1 MNNHIIR
8 SRYIALL
15 VLWLFIAG
23 LGLVAAQDVGP
34 RVVAPLDFDQE
45 LQDIVIVGADST
57 VEPLI
62 LIRLNARKGTRLSEI
77 NLDEERNN
85 ILDLGKFLQ
94 VSLTIEDRGSGP
106 ILLVA
111 VRQNPAISEVVILD
125 DAFPQESV
133 LQLLEQQNLL
143 TPGAIYDTRRAQEA
157 KETLRKIYRDNG
169 YPFEV
174 DIMLEP
180 EFTEAGVILKYAIEG
195 DRTIKAIRFADSKI
209 MSSSELREAFD
220 YPIDANGATFDY
232 QQYQQAAYTLARAY
246 DERGYRGSGLD
257 FQNTS
262 WHDGI
267 LQVGLRELVIV
278 GIDTLEVGISPEE
291 LSLGLG
297 ELFNYDILLD
307 DISRLARGGNQ
318 DIRLEYPSTAKGE
331 VRVILR
337 AGEPESSGVIA
348 GVRVEGST
356 VFSESEL
363 QAQLRLREG
372 STFSSELANEDYR
385 RLRNFYEENG
395 YALIGEPTFEYD
407 TNGRYVQRLREV
419 RISDYN
425 IVVEEGEEQRTRSDV
440 ILRYLPTVGS
450 AYNRD
455 EVREGLFAVAG
466 TKAVEPTDFNL
477 SFPDSEF
484 PYNAVA
490 NIRIRESRSRVF
502 SPSITYAPDSGLNAA
517 ISYSDSNFFGLGH
530 NFDVGFSGESSD
542 IGLRFGGDI
551 AYSIPWLYVDF
562 LDFKE
567 VPTSISFSAFSTTSN
582 NQTLTTGTGER
593 RVVYPNLADTAEN
606 KVIIGE
612 YARRDTGA
620 ALNFGRPLGE
630 SLHWQ
635 LGVRGTYSNYKPEPN
650 DKPCT
655 IENNQVT
662 TQNCQ
667 LPAEYALDYLPP
679 DGFNTFISTGITFD
693 NRNQPAFP
701 TEGVR
706 AFAGLGLG
714 FGNDFKSP
722 TTNVQVGYNY
732 QQLTAGVRTYLS
744 PASNQAFAFRV
755 DVGHQLGGEYPNN
768 RYFVVGNTQNENTLL
783 RGFTRSDIA
792 LSRSYALA
800 SVEYRYD
807 FGLASAVTETLIG
820 IAFIDFGYASGIVNA
835 DKYNLQFPFSAG
847 IGLQINIGT
856 AAGSILPPIRFDYGF
871 SERHPA
877 GVLSFRLGY
886 AF

>member
-1 MNNHIIR
+1 MNNHLTKR
-8 SRYIALL
+8 CTIALFILL
-15 VLWLFIAG
+15 VLGVNTIFAQN
-23 LGLVAAQDVGP
+23 LGARAAQQP
-34 RVVAPLDFDQE
+34 IDFSQE

-62 LIRLNARKGTRLSEI
+62 LIRLNARKGTRLSKI

-85 ILDLGKFLQ
+85 ILDLGKFAR
-94 VSLTIEDRGSGP
+94 VSVTIEERGSGP
-106 ILLVA
+106 TLFIA
-111 VRQNPAISEVVILD
+111 VRQNPAISQVNILD
-125 DAFPQESV
+125 NAFPEESV

-157 KETLRKIYRDNG
+157 KETLKKIYRDNG
-169 YPFEV
+169 YPFAV
-174 DIMLEP
+174 DILLEP
-180 EFTEAGVILKYAIEG
+180 EFTDAGVVLNYSVEG
-195 DRTIKAIRFADSKI
+195 DRRLKAIRFADSKV
-209 MSSSELREAFD
+209 MNENELREAFD
-220 YPIDANGATFDY
+220 YPVDTAGALFDY
-232 QQYQQAAYTLARAY
+232 QRYQQAAYGLARAY

-257 FQNTS
+257 FQHTS
-262 WHDGI
+262 LQDGT

-297 ELFNYDILLD
+297 ELFNYDLLLD
-307 DISRLARGGNQ
+307 DISRLSRGGNQ
-318 DIRLEYPSTAKGE
+318 DIRLEYPSTAAGE

-337 AGEPESSGVIA
+337 AGEPDSSGVIA

-356 VFSESEL
+356 VFNEAEL

-385 RLRNFYEENG
+385 RLRSFYEENG

-407 TNGRYVQRLREV
+407 ENGRYVQRLREV
-419 RISDYN
+419 RISNYN

-490 NIRIRESRSRVF
+490 NISIRESRSRVF
-502 SPSITYAPDSGLNAA
+502 SPSLTYAPDSGLNAA
-517 ISYSDSNFFGLGH
+517 VSYADSNFLGLGH
-530 NFDVGFSGESSD
+530 NFNVGFSGESSD

-551 AYSIPWLYVDF
+551 AYTIPWLYVDF

-582 NQTLTTGTGER
+582 NQTLTTGDGKR
-593 RVVYPNLADTAEN
+593 RVVYPNLSDTAAN
-606 KVIIGE
+606 QVLIGE

-620 ALNFGRPLGE
+620 SLSFGRPLNE
-630 SLHWQ
+630 DLHLQ
-635 LGVRGTYSNYKPEPN
+635 LGIRGTYSNYDPEPN
-650 DKPCT
+650 NKPCT
-655 IENNQVT
+655 IENNQVKYKD
-662 TQNCQ
+662 CQ
-667 LPAEYALDYLPP
+667 LPAEFALDYLPP
-679 DGFNTFISTGITFD
+679 NGFNTFISTGLTFD

-706 AFAGLGLG
+706 AFAGIGLG
-714 FGNDFKSP
+714 SGNDFKSP
-722 TTNVQVGYNY
+722 TTNLQVGYNY
-732 QQLTAGVRTYLS
+732 LQLTGGVRTYLS
-744 PASNQAFAFRV
+744 PSPNQAFAFRL

-768 RYFVVGNTQNENTLL
+768 RYFMVGNTQNENTLL
-783 RGFTRSDIA
+783 RGFTRADIDA
-792 LSRSYALA
+792 SRSYAIGSL
-800 SVEYRYD
+800 EYRYD
-807 FGLASAVTETLIG
+807 FGLASAVTQTLIG
-820 IAFIDFGYASGIVNA
+820 IAFVDFGYASGIIDA
-835 DKYNLQFPFSAG
+835 DKYNLQFPVSAG

-871 SERHPA
+871 SERHPT